1 MIFEREKDLRDR
13 IEEVTERKIRGP
25 LIIKEDTTHYMN
37 ISSGNVLRLN
47 GNDYYVRGDASE
59 GRFGIDDQPK
69 FWVKYA
75 TDLETGEKKIIKLVF
90 QEDFTSRFGS
100 FLVRGTRS
108 PEKEAQVLDIV
119 RGHGNFMQ
127 GRSGEDRIGN
137 LVRIIDFVRGPSLY
151 NYINRLKMDH
161 ETYFH
166 DYLPGIMEKLL
177 EALEA
182 MAFLEK
188 EGEHHGDIRTDHIII
203 DSNTKNY
210 VWIDFDFKISH
221 TDFDLWSIGGVLV
234 SVVGKGAHTVHDVV
248 RDPESYPVDIEKISF
263 SPENNFLLLKN
274 RITNLRQL
282 FPYIPEELNQIL
294 KNFSIG
300 TEYFYENVRSIINDL
315 RQIYP

>member
-25 LIIKEDTTHYMN
+25 LIIKEDTTQFMN
-37 ISSGNVLRLN
+37 ISRGNVLRLN

-75 TDLETGEKKIIKLVF
+75 IDLETGEKKIIKLVF
-90 QEDFTSRFGS
+90 HEDFTSRFGS

-137 LVRIIDFVRGPSLY
+137 LVRVIDFVRGPSLY
-151 NYINRLKMDH
+151 SYINRLKMDH

-177 EALEA
+177 EGLEA
-182 MAFLEK
+182 IAFLEK

-203 DSNTKNY
+203 DSDTQNY

-221 TDFDLWSIGGVLV
+221 SDFDLWSIGGVLV
-234 SVVGKGAHTVHDVV
+234 SAVGKGPHTVHDVV

-263 SPENNFLLLKN
+263 SPENNLFLLKN

-300 TEYFYENVRSIINDL
+300 TEYFYENIRSLINNL